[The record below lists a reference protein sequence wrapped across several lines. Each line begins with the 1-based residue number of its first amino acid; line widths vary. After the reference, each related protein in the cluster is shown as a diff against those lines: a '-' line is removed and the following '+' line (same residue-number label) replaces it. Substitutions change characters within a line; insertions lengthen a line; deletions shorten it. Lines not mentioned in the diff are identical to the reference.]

1 MSTGLKLMTVIR
13 FSLRV
18 IIWLWIQTRCQ
29 KDWRKWRITASHTGT
44 EPAKRRQK
52 NTLTTICGGAM
63 TIMQALDNM
72 LGFIVKQPLHVTL
85 RQMRIVPVG
94 LIVSS
99 QLLLWEVVRS
109 LRVSDPTQAAMAYS
123 ALGLALITSIWQG
136 LKHITDKAEK
146 DD

>member
-1 MSTGLKLMTVIR
+1 
-13 FSLRV
+13 
-18 IIWLWIQTRCQ
+18 
-29 KDWRKWRITASHTGT
+29 
-44 EPAKRRQK
+44 
-52 NTLTTICGGAM
+52 M

-72 LGFIVKQPLHVTL
+72 LGFIIKQPLHVTL

-109 LRVSDPTQAAMAYS
+109 LKVLDPAQGAMAYS
-123 ALGLALITSIWQG
+123 AIGLALITSIWQG
-136 LKHITDKAEK
+136 LKHITDSTAK

>member
-1 MSTGLKLMTVIR
+1 
-13 FSLRV
+13 
-18 IIWLWIQTRCQ
+18 
-29 KDWRKWRITASHTGT
+29 
-44 EPAKRRQK
+44 
-52 NTLTTICGGAM
+52 M